1 MHGSNR
7 TLAIGVALFL
17 SSAAAHGQNTL
28 RVALKN
34 GESVDIGPVYFITN
48 CKSIVIGRPEVEI
61 LEGPPEVTVSIR
73 EEMVLPRV
81 QNCAQKV
88 PGGTVVLTAKDV
100 TASTEAKITY
110 RVKYKTKD
118 GDRQRGVVVNVSL
131 FP

>member
-1 MHGSNR
+1 MHSSN
-7 TLAIGVALFL
+7 TIITIGVAIFL
-17 SSAAAHGQNTL
+17 SSAAAHAQSTL

-61 LEGPPEVTVSIR
+61 LDGPPEVTASIR

-100 TASTEAKITY
+100 TASKEAKLTY

>member
-1 MHGSNR
+1 MVKIR
-7 TLAIGVALFL
+7 C
-17 SSAAAHGQNTL
+17 

-48 CKSIVIGRPEVEI
+48 CKSIVIGRPDVEI

-73 EEMVLPRV
+73 EEMVLPRL

-88 PGGTVVLTAKDV
+88 PGGTVVLTAKDL
-100 TASTEAKITY
+100 TASKEAKITY

>member
-88 PGGTVVLTAKDV
+88 PGGTVVLTAKDL
-100 TASTEAKITY
+100 TASKEAKITY

-118 GDRQRGVVVNVSL
+118 GDRQRGVVVNVPL

>member
-48 CKSIVIGRPEVEI
+48 CKSIVIGRPDVEI

-73 EEMVLPRV
+73 EEMVLPRL

-88 PGGTVVLTAKDV
+88 PGGTVVLTAKDL
-100 TASTEAKITY
+100 TASKEAKITY

-118 GDRQRGVVVNVSL
+118 GDRQRGVVVNVPL

>member
-1 MHGSNR
+1 MHGSN
-7 TLAIGVALFL
+7 TIIAIGVAIFL
-17 SSAAAHGQNTL
+17 SSAAAHAQSTL

-100 TASTEAKITY
+100 TASKEAKLTY

>member
-34 GESVDIGPVYFITN
+34 GESVDIGPVYVITN
-48 CKSIVIGRPEVEI
+48 CKSIVIGRPDVES

-73 EEMVLPRV
+73 EEMVLPRL

-88 PGGTVVLTAKDV
+88 PGGTVVLTAKDL
-100 TASTEAKITY
+100 TASKEAKITY

>member
-1 MHGSNR
+1 MHSSN
-7 TLAIGVALFL
+7 TIITIGIAIFL
-17 SSAAAHGQNTL
+17 SSPAAHAQSTL
-28 RVALKN
+28 RVALKS

-100 TASTEAKITY
+100 TASKEAKLTY

-118 GDRQRGVVVNVSL
+118 GDRQRGAVVNVSL

>member
-48 CKSIVIGRPEVEI
+48 CKSIVIGRPDVEI

-73 EEMVLPRV
+73 EEMVLPRL

-88 PGGTVVLTAKDV
+88 PGGTVVLTAKDL
-100 TASTEAKITY
+100 TASKEAKITY